1 MRPGGVSGGAAAR
14 ADAVCS
20 QAAEGSSFLKMV
32 LLFCLVFGAI
42 MASIVAKRERA
53 ERALRKVHDELERR
67 VAERTAGL
75 TKAHG
80 QLKKS
85 IEERRHHFF
94 FKHRLAS
101 DDIREVEVFSCLIDY
116 GKNQLLY
123 SIVSDITERKRA
135 EEEIQRQNQELLRL
149 SERQLRINADLLE
162 ETASLEEANASV
174 SEIAATDDLTGL
186 ANRRTFREHMVKAV
200 SMAQR
205 HGAALA
211 LVSLDLDGLKR
222 VNDSAGHAAGDE
234 VLVLF
239 AEHLASVCRAEDVS
253 ARLGGDEFSVL
264 LPGIDV
270 NGARGLAERVLEG
283 VRSCEVLRQRGITV
297 SAGVT
302 AWKTND
308 LPDDLLR
315 RADEAL
321 YAAKHCGG
329 NAVAGG
335 E

>member
-1 MRPGGVSGGAAAR
+1 MLCDLKNRALPVCMRPGGVSGGAAAR

-135 EEEIQRQNQELLRL
+135 EEAVRESEERYRMLFNLTAGEARKCRRESQVPGSHRSHHTGCRGGSPQDLCRL
-149 SERQLRINADLLE
+149 ATS
-162 ETASLEEANASV
+162 
-174 SEIAATDDLTGL
+174 AA
-186 ANRRTFREHMVKAV
+186 R
-200 SMAQR
+200 
-205 HGAALA
+205 
-211 LVSLDLDGLKR
+211 
-222 VNDSAGHAAGDE
+222 
-234 VLVLF
+234 
-239 AEHLASVCRAEDVS
+239 
-253 ARLGGDEFSVL
+253 
-264 LPGIDV
+264 
-270 NGARGLAERVLEG
+270 
-283 VRSCEVLRQRGITV
+283 
-297 SAGVT
+297 
-302 AWKTND
+302 
-308 LPDDLLR
+308 
-315 RADEAL
+315 
-321 YAAKHCGG
+321 
-329 NAVAGG
+329 
-335 E
+335 